1 MVLIVCRYYAD
12 IRQTISASDQEMN
25 SALAELSRVSV
36 QSLNVQ
42 IISASGNFNVNDAKL
57 EKWTFICSSPETAEL
72 RSRSQLPGGFAR
84 TVQVHQQ
91 ILRPGELKWA
101 IRQVSESYLMNRFIF
116 NYTGG
121 RGENSHC
128 PNSNPVNF
136 VFSDRSS
143 QLSRKTPRRRR
154 CSSATGSNRSPLP
167 WRTKSLTYD
176 PPTLQDWEKWPPLR
190 TIDTVTRNHLGMA
203 AGGGSHTEHFVLAA
217 SRRRSCLKETV
228 MFRTFLHQGPGTF
241 WVYLFEKRGEREKG
255 FNWGP
260 SSHDFES
267 YMKKKRKKKR
277 TLSCWWSF
285 CFTFLNCE
293 SYCEFSSCSGTVCC
307 FP

>member
-136 VFSDRSS
+136 VFSDHHSS
-143 QLSRKTPRRRR
+143 RGRLHGAEDAARLQAPTDRR
-154 CSSATGSNRSPLP
+154 CRGEQSHWPMT
-167 WRTKSLTYD
+167 
-176 PPTLQDWEKWPPLR
+176 PPP
-190 TIDTVTRNHLGMA
+190 
-203 AGGGSHTEHFVLAA
+203 
-217 SRRRSCLKETV
+217 
-228 MFRTFLHQGPGTF
+228 FRT
-241 WVYLFEKRGEREKG
+241 ERSDH
-255 FNWGP
+255 P
-260 SSHDFES
+260 
-267 YMKKKRKKKR
+267 
-277 TLSCWWSF
+277 
-285 CFTFLNCE
+285 
-293 SYCEFSSCSGTVCC
+293 
-307 FP
+307 